1 MPEKGV
7 TMAIYCGVDFHTR
20 QQFINWCDTRDGE
33 IHQLRLMHHPLEDV
47 RNFYAQFSEPVI
59 VGIEASGYSEWFETM
74 LDDLGHQVWIGDA
87 TEIRRRAR
95 SRQKT
100 DQRDAELLIDLLL
113 KDEFPRIN
121 RLSLESI
128 EVLRRLRHRHRLVQL
143 RTRMRNSLQAIALG
157 SGLTLK
163 AKLRTKKG
171 RQKLNDLPLSPA
183 LTEQRAD
190 WTQLIE
196 QLESRITYVEQEL
209 AKLAAEDERVRRLRT
224 HPGIGLLTGLA
235 LVHTLSPVS
244 RFANS
249 RKVTAYVGL
258 EPQEHSSG
266 EKRRIGRISK
276 AGSRVLRF
284 LLVEAGNSAVRSD
297 ERLRKLYYRV
307 RERRDRA
314 RAKVAVA
321 RHVLVHAF
329 IMLRDEIN
337 YQEFQVRGVEMQSET
352 RTVHRLKMPDKV
364 IEQRASEL
372 QTTR

>member
-1 MPEKGV
+1 
-7 TMAIYCGVDFHTR
+7 MAIYCGVDFHTR
-20 QQFINWCDTRDGE
+20 QQFINWCDTCDGE
-33 IHQLRLMHHPLEDV
+33 IHQLRLMHHSLEDV
-47 RNFYAQFSEPVI
+47 RSFYAQFSEPVI

-74 LDDLGHQVWIGDA
+74 LDELGHQVWIGDA
-87 TEIRRRAR
+87 TEVRRRAR

-171 RQKLNDLPLSPA
+171 REKLNALPLSQA
-183 LTEQRAD
+183 LKEQRED
-190 WTQLIE
+190 WTELIE

-209 AKLAAEDERVRRLRT
+209 AKLADEGERVQLLRT

-258 EPQEHSSG
+258 EPRENSSG
-266 EKRRIGRISK
+266 ERRRMGRISK

-297 ERLRKLYYRV
+297 EALGKLYYRV

-329 IMLRDEIN
+329 IMLRDNIS
-337 YQEFQVRGVEMQSET
+337 YQEFQVRGVEMQSKA
-352 RTVHRLKMPDKV
+352 RSVHRLTMPDQL

-372 QTTR
+372 QITI

>member
-1 MPEKGV
+1 
-7 TMAIYCGVDFHTR
+7 MAIYCGVDFHTR

-33 IHQLRLMHHPLEDV
+33 IHQLRIMHNPIDEV
-47 RNFYAQFSEPVI
+47 RRFYAQFPEPI
-59 VGIEASGYSEWFETM
+59 IIGIEASGYSEWFDTM
-74 LDDLGHQVWIGDA
+74 LDELGHQVWIGDA

-121 RLSLESI
+121 RLSRESLEI
-128 EVLRRLRHRHRLVQL
+128 LRRLRHRHRLVQL

-171 RQKLNDLPLSPA
+171 REKLNDLPLSPA
-183 LTEQRAD
+183 LKQQRQD
-190 WTQLIE
+190 WTELIE
-196 QLESRITYVEQEL
+196 QLETMILRLEQEL
-209 AKLAAEDERVRRLRT
+209 AKAAASDQRVQLLRT
-224 HPGIGLLTGLA
+224 HPGIGLLTALA
-235 LVHTLSPVS
+235 LIHTLSPVS

-258 EPQEHSSG
+258 EPCEHSSG
-266 EKRRIGRISK
+266 EKRRMGRISK

-284 LLVEAGNSAVRSD
+284 LLIEAGNSAVRSD
-297 ERLRKLYYRV
+297 EALRRLYYRV
-307 RERRDRA
+307 RERRDKA

-329 IMLRDEIN
+329 IMLRDGID
-337 YQEFQVRGVEMQSET
+337 YQEFQVRGVEMQAQA
-352 RTVHRLKMPDKV
+352 RTVHRQEKMPDQLIEPRAANSPV
-364 IEQRASEL
+364 I
-372 QTTR
+372 